1 MCGNIMSDYI
11 GQKPRGEYKM
21 EIVLFIVILII
32 VKLVNG
38 NVGYNVNTGWIP
50 GKNRSYFRKRFK

>member
-1 MCGNIMSDYI
+1 
-11 GQKPRGEYKM
+11 M
-21 EIVLFIVILII
+21 EILLFIVILII

-50 GKNRSYFRKRFK
+50 SKNRSYFRKRFK